1 MSPRHSPP
9 RDGAGHAHGH
19 SFPPGTER
27 VLKGLGVSPGIAIGP
42 AHVMEAGALQV
53 PEYCVAED
61 AVAAEVTRFLV
72 AVDKARRQLGKL
84 KAKAGTLPEEA
95 AADIAI
101 LLDAHTAMLSGS
113 RLIRGVERRI
123 KAERLNAES
132 AVQQEIAVLAQSF
145 AAMDDAYLAARVDD
159 VREVGRRLIRNLMET
174 PYQAFSRLPDGAII
188 LAEEL
193 TPADTAL
200 LDPRKVGGFATL
212 LGGAEGHTAIMA
224 RSLSLPA
231 VLGAAG
237 LLQGAQTGDL
247 VIIDGRN
254 GRVILNPSDPV
265 LADYRQRQA
274 LWKAEREQLK
284 ALGTLP
290 AITRDGTSVTLCAN
304 LELPRELD
312 GARDAGAAGVGLL
325 RTEFLY
331 MNRDD
336 LPGEEEQYEI
346 LRDLVLAMD
355 GKPVTARTLDV
366 GGEKLAGALAQ
377 HFATP
382 ANPALG
388 LRAIRLGLK
397 EPKLLETQIAAML
410 RAGAHGPL
418 RILVPMICHA
428 GEIRQVREIM
438 ANVARRLHRRGVA
451 IADPLPPLGAMIEIP
466 GAALAADSLSG
477 VCDFFAIG
485 TNDLIQYTLA
495 IDRGDEQV
503 AHLYDPLHPAVLRL
517 VQFTVEAAG
526 RAGIPVSVCGE
537 MAGDPRYAA
546 ILLGLGV
553 RELSMAPGNLPL
565 VKRRVRGL
573 DLVEARRRADMI
585 MIQTDSGRIAALLD
599 DFNEASG

>member
-1 MSPRHSPP
+1 MTTRQQPGLT
-9 RDGAGHAHGH
+9 GAEAGSTA
-19 SFPPGTER
+19 ER
-27 VLKGLGVSPGIAIGP
+27 TLRGLGVSPGIAIGP
-42 AHVMEAGALQV
+42 AHVMEAGAIQV
-53 PEYCVAED
+53 PEYTVVETALADEVARFHG
-61 AVAAEVTRFLV
+61 AAE
-72 AVDKARRQLGKL
+72 KARRQLGKL
-84 KAKAGTLPEEA
+84 KAKAGTLPADA
-95 AADIAI
+95 AADMAI
-101 LLDAHTAMLSGS
+101 LLDAHQAMLSGS

-123 KAERLNAES
+123 RTERLNAES
-132 AVQQEIAVLAQSF
+132 AVQQEITVLAQSF
-145 AAMDDAYLAARVDD
+145 AAMDDAYLAARVAD

-193 TPADTAL
+193 SPADTAL
-200 LDPRKVGGFATL
+200 LDPRRIGGFATV

-237 LLQGAQTGDL
+237 LLQGVETGDL
-247 VIIDGRN
+247 VVVDGRA
-254 GRVILNPSDPV
+254 GRVLINPSEDV

-284 ALGTLP
+284 ALAGLP
-290 AITRDGTSVTLCAN
+290 AITRDGTSLTLNAN
-304 LELPRELD
+304 LELPREMES
-312 GARDAGAAGVGLL
+312 ARDAGAAGVGLL
-325 RTEFLY
+325 RTEFMY

-336 LPGEEEQYEI
+336 LPGEEEQYQE
-346 LRDLVLAMD
+346 LRDLIIAME
-355 GKPVTARTLDV
+355 GRPVTARTLDV
-366 GGEKLAGALAQ
+366 GGEKLAGALADR
-377 HFATP
+377 FATP

-397 EPKLLETQIAAML
+397 EPKLLETQLAAML
-410 RAGAHGPL
+410 RAGAHGPI
-418 RILVPMICHA
+418 RILVPMISNPS
-428 GEIRQVREIM
+428 EMRKVRELM
-438 ANVARRLHRRGVA
+438 RAVARRLLRRGHA

-466 GAALAADSLSG
+466 GAALAADSLAS
-477 VCDFFAIG
+477 VSDFFAIG

-503 AHLYDPLHPAVLRL
+503 AYLYDPLHPAVLRL

-546 ILLGLGV
+546 LLMGLGV

-573 DLVEARRRADMI
+573 DLREATRRAGMI
-585 MIQTDSGRIAALLD
+585 MSQTDGGRIAALLD
-599 DFNEASG
+599 DFNEALG